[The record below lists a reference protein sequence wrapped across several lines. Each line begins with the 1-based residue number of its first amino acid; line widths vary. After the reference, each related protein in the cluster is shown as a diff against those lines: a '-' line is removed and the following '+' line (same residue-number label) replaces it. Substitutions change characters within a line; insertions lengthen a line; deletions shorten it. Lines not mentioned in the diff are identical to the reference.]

1 EYNKVIPRADGE
13 AAKSIATSEGYS
25 QRRVNEAKGDAL
37 AFDAI
42 FKAYSEVPEVT
53 RKRIYL
59 ETMEQVLQNAG
70 RKIILDD
77 EVSGVLPL
85 LNLNQEGK

>member
-1 EYNKVIPRADGE
+1 MLLHLMLSLRP
-13 AAKSIATSEGYS
+13 TP
-25 QRRVNEAKGDAL
+25 
-37 AFDAI
+37 
-42 FKAYSEVPEVT
+42 EVPEVT